1 MWTPTIDGTGLL
13 GLNAAYASAEI
24 PKDARGSW
32 ALSSVLTDNRSREK
46 GRPNGRSIVLWI
58 DFYLE
63 GTFYYGYTTS
73 VTSKLKSVQELIAT
87 GLPFAF

>member
-32 ALSSVLTDNRSREK
+32 ALSSVLT
-46 GRPNGRSIVLWI
+46 
-58 DFYLE
+58 
-63 GTFYYGYTTS
+63 TTEAER
-73 VTSKLKSVQELIAT
+73 KDDPM
-87 GLPFAF
+87 GDR